1 MESEALRT
9 FRRKMANP
17 LYWKRA
23 NRIFST
29 YTRADLADPN
39 RTRCLIEELASSFG
53 VPLSVQEQ
61 MQAANWLVNQGIDP
75 KSRMDR
81 MNLWKKAK

>member
-17 LYWKRA
+17 LHWRKA

-39 RTRCLIEELASSFG
+39 RTRCLIEELASSLG
-53 VPLSVQEQ
+53 VPLSGQEQ
-61 MQAANWLVNQGIDP
+61 MQAADWLVKQSIDP
-75 KSRMDR
+75 KNRLDR